1 LQVPKLE
8 QDIGIEVYATSAAG
22 IGGVI
27 RESVEGFVVEEILVD
42 GSKAETSPSE
52 GSVDRQVLGSSQV
65 RSPHLLCVL
74 VKRNWDTLMAVRNV
88 AERLGVG
95 VNCVHFAGLKD
106 AKAITAQ
113 HVTIDEASVEDVRKV
128 NLTDIDL
135 RPVGYLRRPLSSYF
149 LLGNSFRVTI
159 SQIGHDKATIRKHI
173 SETIGQL
180 GDLGGAPNFYGHQR
194 FGTSRPITHLVGKA
208 LVKGDFEKAAMLF
221 LAQPFPDEHPES
233 RHARERLRKTRD
245 FRKASEEFPRQL
257 RYERAMLR
265 RLVEKPDDF
274 VGAFRMLPARLRRLF
289 PQAFQSYLFNKSLSK
304 RIVDGLPLNRA
315 EAGDYVVGVE
325 HSGLPAAGMFKVTT
339 TENLSETNNA
349 MQAGKM
355 RLALPL
361 VGYKRHPSKG
371 AQGNIV
377 WKILEAETVK
387 PEDFKISALPEASS
401 KGELRTAITPI
412 NGLALEEA
420 SAYVNDPSK
429 HKTTLSFMLLRGSYA
444 TAVLREMM
452 KPQNLI
458 QAGF

>member
-1 LQVPKLE
+1 M
-8 QDIGIEVYATSAAG
+8 GIEAYATNTAG

-27 RESVEGFVVEEILVD
+27 RESVEDFVVEEVLVD

-52 GSVDRQVLGSSQV
+52 GHNHRQVLGSLQT
-65 RSPHLLCVL
+65 RSSHLLCIL

-88 AERLGVG
+88 AEQLGVG
-95 VNCVHFAGLKD
+95 VDRVHFAGLKD

-113 HVTIDEASVEDVRKV
+113 HVTIDEATVEGVEKV

-135 RPVGYLRRPLSSYF
+135 RPVGYVRHPLSSYF
-149 LLGNSFRVTI
+149 LLGNSFRITI
-159 SQIGHDKATIRKHI
+159 NQIGHDEVTIRKQI
-173 SETIGQL
+173 SQTIAQL
-180 GDLGGAPNFYGHQR
+180 ADLGGAPNFYGHQR

-208 LVKGDFEKAAMLF
+208 LVKGDFEEAAMLF

-233 RHARERLRKTRD
+233 KHVREQLRETRD
-245 FRKASEEFPRQL
+245 FRKALEEFPRQL

-274 VGAFRMLPARLRRLF
+274 VGAFRMLPVRLRRLF
-289 PQAFQSYLFNKSLSK
+289 PQAFQSYVFNKSLSK
-304 RIVDGLPLNRA
+304 RIADGLPLDRA

-325 HSGLPAAGMFKVTT
+325 RSGLPAVGMFKAMTAET
-339 TENLSETNNA
+339 LSETNNA
-349 MQAGKM
+349 IRAGKM

-361 VGYKRHPSKG
+361 VGYKQHPSQG
-371 AQGNIV
+371 AQGGIE
-377 WKILEAETVK
+377 WKILEAEAVK

-401 KGELRTAITPI
+401 KGELRAATTPI
-412 NGLALEEA
+412 NGLVLDEA
-420 SAYVNDPSK
+420 SPHINDPSK
-429 HKTTLSFMLLRGSYA
+429 HKATLSFTLLRGSYA
-444 TAVLREMM
+444 TVVLREMM